1 MNFSK
6 IRFISDLL
14 ISMVSYPDTV
24 KVVWPLSISWFD
36 LLDMTNIR
44 VVREEISKFHVD
56 TSRRFL
62 KLCYSTYQLSIQ
74 LKVISVI
81 GKQDVKVHI
90 QTSYIGLL

>member
-1 MNFSK
+1 
-6 IRFISDLL
+6 
-14 ISMVSYPDTV
+14 MVSYPDTV

-44 VVREEISKFHVD
+44 VVREAIGKFHVD

-62 KLCYSTYQLSIQ
+62 KLCYSTYQRSIQ